1 MEFINSALDLD
12 IVAFDESGL
21 CVYLFYNNIKMKK
34 NLLFLFLKKKF
45 LYHSFLTSFIFCYTI
60 IKHNS

>member
-21 CVYLFYNNIKMKK
+21 CVYLFYNNMYVNKKK
-34 NLLFLFLKKKF
+34 NLLVLFLITLLCF
-45 LYHSFLTSFIFCYTI
+45 FS
-60 IKHNS
+60 